1 MPPAR
6 PRPHPQWRYPL
17 AYPATACDTGTPRRT
32 VMPVAA
38 SAPSPVPGGA
48 DTTPEKVTEE
58 RGALGGWR
66 SHFVLVPHVVVT

>member
-1 MPPAR
+1 
-6 PRPHPQWRYPL
+6 
-17 AYPATACDTGTPRRT
+17 
-32 VMPVAA
+32 MPVAA